1 MNHFLGLAILS
12 VVVAMIF
19 SILNRNERREQIRY
33 LAVLLVYMIVGSLA
47 FAWVMYLLPPR

>member
-1 MNHFLGLAILS
+1 VNHFLGLAILS
-12 VVVAMIF
+12 VVVAVIF

>member
-1 MNHFLGLAILS
+1 VNHFLGLAILS